1 MKLTFP
7 ALTIFAALAQLRPSK
22 GLNLEVSI
30 NAAKDGAEDLGPEF
44 YTGNTTNSRSSLEDF
59 TTGQA
64 NIFR

>member
-30 NAAKDGAEDLGPEF
+30 NAVKDGAEDLGPEF
-44 YTGNTTNSRSSLEDF
+44 YTGNTSYSRSSLEDF

-64 NIFR
+64 NISK

>member
-7 ALTIFAALAQLRPSK
+7 ALTIFAALAQLKHSK

-30 NAAKDGAEDLGPEF
+30 NAAKDGGAVMGPEL
-44 YTGNTTNSRSSLEDF
+44 YTGNTTYSRSSLEDF

-64 NIFR
+64 NISK